1 MAIARMIASRETTI
15 ISVSREVAVTGGNQ
29 SVTLEREGPIAVV
42 RLARAH
48 GNAINDD
55 LVERLVAALAAAES
69 DPEVGGVLLAA
80 SGKIFCPGLD
90 LQELFPLDRPAMER
104 FMTRFSAAVL
114 TLYAFPKPVV
124 AALHGAALAG
134 GCVLGICADWRVLGR
149 GTLIGLNEVKVGV
162 PLPYGVALIVR
173 EAVPRH
179 AVTAVALLGRN
190 FTDADA
196 LAAGLADE
204 IAEPDAVAA
213 LARERLSEFIGKDAA
228 SFSVTKRYLRS
239 PVVERIR
246 TNSRLLLPEWLD
258 GWFAPTTRAR
268 IGTIIE
274 ELKGKK

>member
-1 MAIARMIASRETTI
+1 M
-15 ISVSREVAVTGGNQ
+15 TGGNP

-55 LVERLVAALAAAES
+55 LVEGLVAALAAAES
-69 DPEVGGVLLAA
+69 DPDAGGVLLAA
-80 SGKIFCPGLD
+80 TGKIFCPGLD
-90 LQELFPLDRPAMER
+90 LLELLPLDRPAMER

-134 GCVLGICADWRVLGR
+134 GCVLANCADWRVLRR
-149 GTLIGLNEVKVGV
+149 GAPIGLNEVKVGV
-162 PLPYGVALIVR
+162 PLPYGVAQIVR
-173 EAVPRH
+173 EAVPRS
-179 AVTAVALLGRN
+179 ALTAVALLGRN
-190 FTDADA
+190 FTDAEA

-204 IAEPDAVAA
+204 IAEADAVAG
-213 LARERLSEFIGKDAA
+213 LARDRLLEFIAKDAA

-246 TNSRLLLPEWLD
+246 TNNRLLLPEWLD

-268 IGTIIE
+268 IGAIVE
-274 ELKGKK
+274 RLEGKQ